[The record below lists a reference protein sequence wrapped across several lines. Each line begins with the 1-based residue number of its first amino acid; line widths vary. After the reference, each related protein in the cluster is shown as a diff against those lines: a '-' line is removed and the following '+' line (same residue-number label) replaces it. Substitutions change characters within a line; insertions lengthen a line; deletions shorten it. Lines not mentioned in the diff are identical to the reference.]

1 MKMYT
6 GKIFWG
12 YFIEVLLLLCIFTLL
27 NILITNQVLCDFV
40 INTSGL
46 FTTLIGAILL
56 FSASFLL
63 IFIRWMTTDFGDYLN
78 WRKADRVYRTSLGYS
93 LFIDMLAFLSLIVL
107 GYAKSA
113 ILANVAIILIIYTLI
128 NIKTMITNILDL
140 VKLKNYFRREVESRN
155 TCDEIRDN

>member
-1 MKMYT
+1 MYT